1 MSVIGKNADSLV
13 NVFNIDVIVKA
24 EVHRLVAV
32 DDDNRAV
39 GIISL
44 SDILRHL
51 ILDPPVTQSQK
62 VDQIEIMDYAQE
74 TDGIAG
80 EIKDERATN

>member
-1 MSVIGKNADSLV
+1 M
-13 NVFNIDVIVKA
+13 IVKA

-51 ILDPPVTQSQK
+51 ILDPPVTQSPPIVNQPEMMDTSYTQE
-62 VDQIEIMDYAQE
+62 VD
-74 TDGIAG
+74 GVAG
-80 EIKDERATN
+80 EIKDERVTN